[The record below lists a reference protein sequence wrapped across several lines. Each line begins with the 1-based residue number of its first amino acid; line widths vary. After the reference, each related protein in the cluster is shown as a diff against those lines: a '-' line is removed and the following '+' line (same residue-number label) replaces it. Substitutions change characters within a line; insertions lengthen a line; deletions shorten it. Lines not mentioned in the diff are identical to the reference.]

1 VDAIILIGFPFLNSV
16 GDDVLS
22 SGETSCA
29 MMGWYKGGGGP
40 YSQRRKEGGV
50 GIWEKLGGEKV
61 ILGLKSE

>member
-1 VDAIILIGFPFLNSV
+1 MVQ
-16 GDDVLS
+16 
-22 SGETSCA
+22 
-29 MMGWYKGGGGP
+29 GGGGP

>member
-1 VDAIILIGFPFLNSV
+1 MCHDGMIQG
-16 GDDVLS
+16 
-22 SGETSCA
+22 GE
-29 MMGWYKGGGGP
+29 GP